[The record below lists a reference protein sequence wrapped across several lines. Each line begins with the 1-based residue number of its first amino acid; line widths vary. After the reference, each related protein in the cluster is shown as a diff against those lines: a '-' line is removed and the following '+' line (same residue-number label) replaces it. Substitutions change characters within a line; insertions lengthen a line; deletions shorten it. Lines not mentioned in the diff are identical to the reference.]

1 VRITRLAL
9 HDLRRYRDAE
19 FELAPGVTVVRGP
32 NEAGKS
38 TLQRA
43 IELALTRRVTATAAE
58 ITAMVPWDGGPEAR
72 TAIEM
77 DFTWDDEDGTV
88 HIGHLEK
95 AFRGAKGTVRLVLD
109 GEVITDPARA
119 DEALAELSGVP
130 TEAFFRSTA
139 SVRHHELDG
148 LARDEAAL
156 RDRLQASISGADRGT
171 SRAKRKLDTAL
182 RELRSKGDRNPG
194 RLKTAEHAVADGQA
208 RLQADEEALVRLERD
223 RDTLVV
229 ARERRAEADRALVE
243 RRSLLEKA
251 RQAERVIA
259 ERDAA
264 RQRFERYHAAVA
276 LRDELAELDQ
286 THPSTI
292 PLPTLRADVERLR
305 STDTRIATLETL
317 LAGEITV
324 DFDLPPESN
333 WRSKSRMSLVMLT
346 VGVLLAAGGLGLGA
360 ARILDLGLAP
370 LAVGLAATIV
380 GAVVAWLGV
389 RERAGDRLSR
399 QLAESE
405 VTRRLRGRSDLE
417 DELKLAMA
425 DRETVLARLEMPGTP
440 EAEERLAAEAEHV
453 GRIEQGRARLNGLVG
468 DEPLAL
474 LPDRRSAAALEIEQK
489 TAALEALGPIAREPR
504 ARERLE
510 VEVTDSERTSD
521 RARDDEANARARV
534 DQNPVDAEEVAGLAE
549 RLVTWR
555 ADLEGFRRR
564 ERVYAWTMDAINRAE
579 QATMQR
585 ATRYLER
592 RMVVDVARVTGG
604 RYRRV
609 RVNDADLGIEVMAPE
624 RGDWV
629 QVTDLSQGTLDV
641 VYLAA
646 RLGLVRL
653 VTGDRRP
660 PLIFDDPFVTLDDD
674 RAARAL
680 ALLREVSADFQ
691 VIYLTTSTRYD
702 AHADAVVELAGPVAV
717 DTGADAA
724 DAAGQAAS
732 ASGTS
737 HP

>member
-1 VRITRLAL
+1 M
-9 HDLRRYRDAE
+9 
-19 FELAPGVTVVRGP
+19 
-32 NEAGKS
+32 
-38 TLQRA
+38 
-43 IELALTRRVTATAAE
+43 ALTRRVTATAAE
-58 ITAMVPWDGGPEAR
+58 IAAMVPWDGGPEAR
-72 TAIEM
+72 SAIEM
-77 DFTWDDEDGTV
+77 DFTWDDEDGTSHV
-88 HIGHLEK
+88 GHLEK
-95 AFRGAKGTVRLVLD
+95 AFRGARGTVRLVLD
-109 GEVITDPARA
+109 NEIITDPARA

-194 RLKTAEHAVADGQA
+194 RLKTAEIAVADGEA
-208 RLQADEEALVRLERD
+208 RLQIGEEALVRLERD
-223 RDTLVV
+223 RDALAV
-229 ARERRAEADRALVE
+229 ARDRRVEADKALVE

-251 RQAERVIA
+251 RQAERLIA
-259 ERDAA
+259 DREAA
-264 RQRFERYHAAVA
+264 RQRFERYQAAVA
-276 LRDELAELDQ
+276 LRDELAELDG

-292 PLPTLRADVERLR
+292 PLPALRADVERLR
-305 STDTRIATLETL
+305 STDTRITTLETL

-333 WRSKSRMSLVMLT
+333 WRSKTRLSLILVAIGAVIAA
-346 VGVLLAAGGLGLGA
+346 VGTGLSIAWIPGLGLWPV
-360 ARILDLGLAP
+360 I
-370 LAVGLAATIV
+370 VGLGVVYAGSVV
-380 GAVVAWLGV
+380 GWLGT
-389 RERAGDRLSR
+389 RQRAGDRMSR
-399 QLAESE
+399 QLAEGE
-405 VTRRLRGRSDLE
+405 VMRRLRGRSDLE
-417 DELKLAMA
+417 EELKLAKA

-440 EAEERLAAEAEHV
+440 EAEERLAAETAHV

-468 DEPLAL
+468 DEPLAV

-489 TAALEALGPIAREPR
+489 SAALEALGPIAREPR

-510 VEVTDSERTSD
+510 VEVADSERTSD

-534 DQNPVDAEEVAGLAE
+534 DQNPIDAEEVAGQSE
-549 RLVTWR
+549 RLAGWR
-555 ADLEGFRRR
+555 TDLEAFRRR
-564 ERVYAWTMDAINRAE
+564 ERVYARTLDAINNAE

-609 RVNDADLGIEVMAPE
+609 RVDDTDLGIEVMSPE

-629 QVTDLSQGTLDV
+629 PVTDLSQGTLDV

-680 ALLREVSADFQ
+680 ELLREVSADFQ

-702 AHADAVVELAGPVAV
+702 AHADAVVELTGPVAI
-717 DTGADAA
+717 DMGAEAA
-724 DAAGQAAS
+724 DQAAA
-732 ASGTS
+732 ASEGTHS
-737 HP
+737 

>member
-1 VRITRLAL
+1 MRITRLAI

-19 FELAPGVTVVRGP
+19 FNLAPGITVVRGP

-58 ITAMVPWDGGPEAR
+58 IAAMVPWDGGPEAR

-77 DFTWDDEDGTV
+77 DFTWDDEDGTSHV
-88 HIGHLEK
+88 GHLEK
-95 AFRGAKGTVRLVLD
+95 AFRGARGTVRLVLD
-109 GEVITDPARA
+109 DEIITDPARA

-171 SRAKRKLDTAL
+171 SRTKRKLDTAL

-194 RLKTAEHAVADGQA
+194 RLKTAETAVKDGEA
-208 RLQADEEALVRLERD
+208 RLQIGEEALVRLERD
-223 RDTLVV
+223 RDALAV
-229 ARERRAEADRALVE
+229 ARERRAEADKALVE

-251 RQAERVIA
+251 RQAERLIA

-264 RQRFERYHAAVA
+264 RQRFERYQAAVA
-276 LRDELAELDQ
+276 LRDELAVLDE

-292 PLPTLRADVERLR
+292 PLPELRADVERLR
-305 STDTRIATLETL
+305 STDTRITTLETL

-324 DFDLPPESN
+324 DFDLPPESA
-333 WRSKSRMSLVMLT
+333 WRTKIRLAGILAT
-346 VGVLLAAGGLGLGA
+346 VGAVIAVVGTGLSIAWIPGLGLWPV
-360 ARILDLGLAP
+360 I
-370 LAVGLAATIV
+370 VGLGVVFAGSVV
-380 GAVVAWLGV
+380 GWLGT
-389 RERAGDRLSR
+389 RQRAGDRMSR
-399 QLAESE
+399 QLAEGE
-405 VTRRLRGRSDLE
+405 VMRRLRGRSDLE
-417 DELKLAMA
+417 EELKLAKA

-440 EAEERLAAEAEHV
+440 EAEERLAAETAHV

-468 DEPLAL
+468 DEPLAV

-489 TAALEALGPIAREPR
+489 SAALEALGPIAREPR

-510 VEVTDSERTSD
+510 VEVADSERTSD

-534 DQNPVDAEEVAGLAE
+534 DQNPIDAEEVAGLAE
-549 RLVTWR
+549 RLAAWR
-555 ADLEGFRRR
+555 TDLEAFRRR
-564 ERVYAWTMDAINRAE
+564 ERVYARTLEAINNAE

-609 RVNDADLGIEVMAPE
+609 RVDDTDLGIEVMAPE

-629 QVTDLSQGTLDV
+629 PVTDLSQGTLDV

-680 ALLREVSADFQ
+680 ELLREVSADFQ

-702 AHADAVVELAGPVAV
+702 AHADAVVELTGPVAV
-717 DTGADAA
+717 DAAA
-724 DAAGQAAS
+724 DAASQAA
-732 ASGTS
+732 AIQGPEDA

>member
-1 VRITRLAL
+1 MRITRLAI

-19 FELAPGVTVVRGP
+19 LAFAPGLTVVRGP

-43 IELALTRRVTATAAE
+43 IELALTRRVTATAGE
-58 ITAMVPWDGGPEAR
+58 IAALVSWDGGPEAR

-77 DFTWDDEDGTV
+77 DFTWEDEDGT
-88 HIGHLEK
+88 HHLGRLEK
-95 AFRGAKGTVRLVLD
+95 VFRGVRGTVRLALD
-109 GEVITDPARA
+109 DEVITDPARA

-171 SRAKRKLDTAL
+171 SRAKRKLDNAL
-182 RELRSKGDRNPG
+182 RDLRSKGARNPG
-194 RLKTAEHAVADGQA
+194 RLKTAEDAVADGEL
-208 RLQADEEALVRLERD
+208 RLRAGEDGLVRLERD
-223 RDTLVV
+223 RDALSA
-229 ARERRAEADRALVE
+229 ARDRRAEADRALAE

-251 RQAERVIA
+251 RQAERLST

-264 RQRFERYHAAVA
+264 RGRFERYQAAVV
-276 LRDELAELDQ
+276 LRDELEVLDG
-286 THPSTI
+286 THPSEV
-292 PLPTLRADVERLR
+292 PLPVLQAGVERLR
-305 STDTRIATLETL
+305 TTDTRIATLQTL
-317 LAGEITV
+317 LAGEIHV
-324 DFDLPPESN
+324 DFELPPESQ
-333 WRSKSRMSLVMLT
+333 WRSKVRLSLVLLA
-346 VGVLLAAGGLGLGA
+346 VGVLVAAVGMGLGA
-360 ARILDLGLAP
+360 AGIVNLGMLPLAAGLA
-370 LAVGLAATIV
+370 IV
-380 GAVVAWLGV
+380 IAGALVAWMAS
-389 RERAGDRLSR
+389 RQHAGDRMSR
-399 QLAESE
+399 QLADVE

-417 DELKLAMA
+417 EELKLATA
-425 DRETVLARLEMPGTP
+425 DREAVLARLEMPGTT
-440 EAEERLAAEAEHV
+440 EAEERLAAEAAHV

-468 DEPLAL
+468 DEPPAL

-489 TAALEALGPIAREPR
+489 SAALEALGPIAKEPR

-510 VEVTDSERTSD
+510 VEVADSERTSD

-534 DQNPVDAEEVAGLAE
+534 EQNPVDAEEVAGLSE
-549 RLVTWR
+549 RLATWR
-555 ADLEGFRRR
+555 ADLESFRRR
-564 ERVYAWTMDAINRAE
+564 ERVYARTLDAINNAE

-592 RMVVDVARVTGG
+592 RMVTDVARVTGG

-609 RVNDADLGIEVMAPE
+609 RVDDVDLGIEVMAPE

-629 QVTDLSQGTLDV
+629 PVTDLSQGTLDV

-646 RLGLVRL
+646 RLGRVRL

-660 PLIFDDPFVTLDDD
+660 PLIFDDPFVTLDDE

-680 ALLREVSADFQ
+680 QLLREVSADFQ
-691 VIYLTTSTRYD
+691 VIYLTTSSRYD

-717 DTGADAA
+717 DAAA
-724 DAAGQAAS
+724 DDVAAHVTPEVGGA
-732 ASGTS
+732 

>member
-1 VRITRLAL
+1 VRITRLAI
-9 HDLRRYRDAE
+9 HDLRRYRDTE
-19 FELAPGVTVVRGP
+19 LELAPGLTVVRGP

-58 ITAMVPWDGGPEAR
+58 IAAMVPWDGGPEAR
-72 TAIEM
+72 TAIDM
-77 DFTWDDEDGTV
+77 DFTWEDDEGGR
-88 HIGHLEK
+88 HAGHLEK
-95 AFRGAKGTVRLVLD
+95 VFRGAKGTVRLALD
-109 GEVITDPARA
+109 DEIITDPARA

-171 SRAKRKLDTAL
+171 SRAKRKLDNAL
-182 RELRSKGDRNPG
+182 RDLRSKGGRNPG
-194 RLKTAEHAVADGQA
+194 RLKTAEDAVADGEL
-208 RLQADEEALVRLERD
+208 RLRAGEEALVRLERD
-223 RDTLVV
+223 REALTA
-229 ARERRAEADRALVE
+229 ARDRRAEADRALVE

-251 RQAERVIA
+251 RQAERLLA

-264 RQRFERYHAAVA
+264 RQRFERYQAAVA
-276 LRDELAELDQ
+276 LRDELAELDS

-292 PLPTLRADVERLR
+292 PLPALRADVERLR
-305 STDTRIATLETL
+305 STDTRIATLESL
-317 LAGEITV
+317 LEGEVHV
-324 DFDLPPESN
+324 DFDLAPESQ
-333 WRSKSRMSLVMLT
+333 WRSKARLSLVLVV
-346 VGVLLAAGGLGLGA
+346 VGLLVAAAGLGLRAVG
-360 ARILDLGLAP
+360 ILSLGLLPPAAG
-370 LAVGLAATIV
+370 LVIAVI
-380 GAVVAWLGV
+380 GAVFGV
-389 RERAGDRLSR
+389 IANRQHAGDRMSR
-399 QLAESE
+399 QLAEGE
-405 VTRRLRGRSDLE
+405 VNRRLRGRSDME
-417 DELKLAMA
+417 EELRIAKA
-425 DRETVLARLEMPGTP
+425 DREVVLARLDMPGTP
-440 EAEERLAAEAEHV
+440 EAEERLAAEDAHV
-453 GRIEQGRARLNGLVG
+453 GQIEQGRARLNGLVG
-468 DEPLAL
+468 DESLAV

-489 TAALEALGPIAREPR
+489 SAALEGLGPIAKEPR

-510 VEVTDSERTSD
+510 VEVTDAERMSD

-534 DQNPVDAEEVAGLAE
+534 EQNPVDAEEVAGLSE
-549 RLVTWR
+549 RLAAWR
-555 ADLEGFRRR
+555 TDLEAFRRR
-564 ERVYAWTMDAINRAE
+564 ERVYARTLEAINSAE

-609 RVNDADLGIEVMAPE
+609 RVDDTDLGIEVMAPE

-629 QVTDLSQGTLDV
+629 PVTDLSQGTLDV

-680 ALLREVSADFQ
+680 ELLREVSADFQ

-702 AHADAVVELAGPVAV
+702 AHADAVVVLAGPVAV
-717 DTGADAA
+717 DTGT
-724 DAAGQAAS
+724 DAAGPAA
-732 ASGTS
+732 AGATGGEGS